1 MTYDCRICVCVF
13 FYSFFKTFFHRKRN
27 QKAVRSRF
35 DESVRSASVLK
46 KNEEFPRVVRRS
58 NDAINFLSTE
68 EFTKKKKAAAL
79 LYPKKD
85 IIAKKCFPS
94 LPLLSSFLR
103 PARTRYEI
111 LFPSFSLCFPFFAF
125 FAFTRFALRRFVVG
139 GVSLSLSQQGN
150 PRWQKYGSSSRD
162 LSRVPFTSPF
172 SRASLRDGDSGGF
185 LLFSFI
191 LFSRRNEAACDDIL
205 PPSATFTGKKTIGL
219 GFQEKN
225 THTLLSLSLSL
236 SLSLFS
242 SSSIARRTQNRTPRR
257 RLSRRTTTT
266 RSRRTRRCWR
276 RPSPPSLLP
285 APRWRTTSK
294 TCTPPPTP
302 RAETVLASDRRKDKR
317 LTLICQESKL
327 RRSRSS

>member
-1 MTYDCRICVCVF
+1 MVF
-13 FYSFFKTFFHRKRN
+13 
-27 QKAVRSRF
+27 
-35 DESVRSASVLK
+35 L
-46 KNEEFPRVVRRS
+46 
-58 NDAINFLSTE
+58 
-68 EFTKKKKAAAL
+68 
-79 LYPKKD
+79 
-85 IIAKKCFPS
+85 
-94 LPLLSSFLR
+94 
-103 PARTRYEI
+103 
-111 LFPSFSLCFPFFAF
+111 
-125 FAFTRFALRRFVVG
+125 
-139 GVSLSLSQQGN
+139 SLSLSRIDFPVSENSN
-150 PRWQKYGSSSRD
+150 PRWQKFGSSSRN
-162 LSRVPFTSPF
+162 LSHAPFTSPF

-185 LLFSFI
+185 LLFSCI
-191 LFSRRNEAACDDIL
+191 LFSRNEAACDDIL
-205 PPSATFTGKKTIGL
+205 PPFALYREEDAQKIGL

-225 THTLLSLSLSL
+225 THTLLSLSL

-317 LTLICQESKL
+317 LTLISKESKL